1 MLTSVCNDMMWK
13 NNHNKN
19 SVLFLEVSKLFME
32 TNNMNLV
39 DKWALMTIN
48 NGLNGPL
55 FYSQAGKTDLFL
67 LHLDKATLIQW
78 KIFCVKLCQDRLV
91 NTRQYA
97 LSHLLHCLLYN
108 IHIGLPL
115 YSSPA
120 WVSITQCMMQL
131 KMMSSKGCRIRNT
144 FISELMTETLTVYC
158 NTQYQ

>member
-1 MLTSVCNDMMWK
+1 MWK

-19 SVLFLEVSKLFME
+19 SVPFLEVSKLFME

-48 NGLNGPL
+48 KGLNGPL
-55 FYSQAGKTDLFL
+55 FYSQAGKSDLCL

-97 LSHLLHCLLYN
+97 SLHLLHCLLYN

-120 WVSITQCMMQL
+120 WVSITQRMMQL
-131 KMMSSKGCRIRNT
+131 KMMSSKGCCVRNT
-144 FISELMTETLTVYC
+144 DISNLFFQVVTEPLTVC
-158 NTQYQ
+158 VVMHNINK